1 MKPVHVLPNHIMVK
15 EVITAPSVG
24 AIVALCG
31 IIMIGALPSIKRCV
45 MSADLNMRKL
55 MMNERIQALMKQA
68 MESTGVEGLGGS
80 YMELNP
86 EKLAKLIVEECVEQ
100 LELVRKYRYDR
111 IQPLETQQTIIDECQ
126 YQIKQHFGV
135 E

>member
-1 MKPVHVLPNHIMVK
+1 
-15 EVITAPSVG
+15 
-24 AIVALCG
+24 
-31 IIMIGALPSIKRCV
+31 
-45 MSADLNMRKL
+45 
-55 MMNERIQALMKQA
+55 MNERMLELAKQA
-68 MESTGVEGLGGS
+68 GLKKDHGS
-80 YMELNP
+80 DREYIGDFDWRLFGD
-86 EKLAKLIVEECVEQ
+86 LIVQECVEQ